1 MKRTPLRRKTPLRA
15 KPKAKP
21 VPTVAPLEPEPAR
34 KPLPRVNRKR
44 RRKLFEAQFESPAFV
59 AFVQNCACVVCGGSP
74 CEAAHVTHSRGA
86 GGKACDIAPLCF
98 DCHEL
103 QHRIGIKTM
112 ELYYEVDLR
121 HEAEAAWAQWCAEQ
135 FTTEGT

>member
-1 MKRTPLRRKTPLRA
+1 MKRSPMPPRKTPLRA

-21 VPTVAPLEPEPAR
+21 VPTVARLESEPAR

-59 AFVQNCACVVCGGSP
+59 EFVQNCACVVCGGSP
-74 CEAAHVTHSRGA
+74 CEAAHARSRGA

-112 ELYYEVDLR
+112 ELYYDVDLR
-121 HEAEAAWAQWCAEQ
+121 EAARTTWAAWEALRER
-135 FTTEGT
+135 EAA